1 VIKKTFKFLSKQNL
15 TDPKPLNGSVL
26 NKNYI
31 LTLQWQPERVH
42 IEHSKLNLYL
52 KLHKYVFRCP
62 RYLQNNEDQD
72 NKYYS
77 KYISRVPSADSSDP
91 IIQ

>member
-31 LTLQWQPERVH
+31 LTLQWQPERVLRTKTTN
-42 IEHSKLNLYL
+42 ITASTSLE
-52 KLHKYVFRCP
+52 
-62 RYLQNNEDQD
+62 YLQQTVLTPS
-72 NKYYS
+72 YS
-77 KYISRVPSADSSDP
+77 DL
-91 IIQ
+91 